1 MENIWQRIL
10 QLFQQVEHFYW
21 FYYLNQL
28 GKYNSVIS
36 ITLKTHWKENSS
48 YIPLPFGNLPKIV
61 MALFNEGSTKIV

>member
-1 MENIWQRIL
+1 MTKNLTIISTGGAFLLIL
-10 QLFQQVEHFYW
+10 LPESIG
-21 FYYLNQL
+21 NS
-28 GKYNSVIS
+28 KYNSVIS